1 MKDKENISVLN
12 SNNNIIESL
21 KMSPKKKI
29 EYAKTSTLAKNDR
42 RLSKMIF
49 SSPSKHSHSESE
61 EEDLNA
67 HRDNFNVEKIFK
79 KVIRNSKSLN
89 ETNII
94 EEHKNKIKIKKTDTL
109 DIISQNI
116 ENNSINLNNPNEFYS
131 SYFSSIIEKREIKNE
146 NGVSNRLNKIKEL
159 IQNHGNKNKDN
170 VSTHSNVNSSHS
182 SNIPFMKK
190 SLN

>member
-1 MKDKENISVLN
+1 
-12 SNNNIIESL
+12 
-21 KMSPKKKI
+21 
-29 EYAKTSTLAKNDR
+29 
-42 RLSKMIF
+42 MIF
-49 SSPSKHSHSESE
+49 SSPSKNSHSDSE

-67 HRDNFNVEKIFK
+67 HRDNFTNEKIFNRK
-79 KVIRNSKSLN
+79 KGIRNSKSLN
-89 ETNII
+89 ETNFI
-94 EEHKNKIKIKKTDTL
+94 EEHKNKMKVKKNDTL

-116 ENNSINLNNPNEFYS
+116 ENNSINLNDPNKFYS

-170 VSTHSNVNSSHS
+170 ISNHSNVNSTHS

-190 SLN
+190 Q